1 MICHH
6 LTKERFMFYC
16 YIRQQGVVLSRL
28 EDRYALVTGGAQGLG
43 RAIAHE
49 LADLGA
55 HVTIVDLNEQK
66 GLECVESIRT
76 RLGRA
81 SFIRANVAS
90 REDIESAVHEVAERG
105 DGRIDVMVNAA
116 QFFAMPKALELVTEK
131 DWELSESTGPKAT
144 FRFMQVGFP
153 FLRESGRASVINFV
167 SGSALAGIAY
177 TAPYSAAKGA
187 VAALTKVAANEWA
200 RHRIRVNAVCPFALT
215 EAQQKMIGT
224 EWDNY
229 TRTAAASPMKR
240 GADPVAEIAPAV
252 AFLAG
257 DEAAF
262 ITGTVLHVDGGM
274 TELSTVDYSRT
285 PGVFG

>member
-1 MICHH
+1 M
-6 LTKERFMFYC
+6 TERDVFNC
-16 YIRQQGVVLSRL
+16 YILTYEESSLSRL

-43 RAIAHE
+43 GAIAEE
-49 LADLGA
+49 LAALGA
-55 HVTIVDLNEQK
+55 HVTIVDLNKEK
-66 GLECVESIRT
+66 GLERVERIHE

-81 SFIRANVAS
+81 SFIRANVAR
-90 REDIESAVHEVAERG
+90 REEIESAVHEVADRG
-105 DGRIDVMVNAA
+105 DGRIDVLVNAA
-116 QFFAMPKALELVTEK
+116 QFFAMPKALELVDEK
-131 DWELSESTGPKAT
+131 DWELSELTGPRAT
-144 FRFMQVGFP
+144 FRFMQAGFP
-153 FLRESGRASVINFV
+153 YLRESRRASVINFV

-187 VAALTKVAANEWA
+187 IAALTKVAANEWA

-240 GADPVAEIAPAV
+240 GGDPAADIAPAV

-257 DEAAF
+257 DGAQF
-262 ITGTVLHVDGGM
+262 VTGTVLHIDGGM
-274 TELSTVDYSRT
+274 TELSTVDYSQS
-285 PGVFG
+285 PGVFA

>member
-1 MICHH
+1 MTG
-6 LTKERFMFYC
+6 LVD
-16 YIRQQGVVLSRL
+16 RQ
-28 EDRYALVTGGAQGLG
+28 ALVTGGAQGLG
-43 RAIAHE
+43 RAIAHR
-49 LADLGA
+49 LADMGA
-55 HVTIVDLNEQK
+55 YVTIVDLNEDK
-66 GLECVESIRT
+66 ARETVEQIR
-76 RLGRA
+76 LKDGQA
-81 SFIRANVAS
+81 SFVRANVAR
-90 REDIESAVHEVAERG
+90 REDIEIAVQQAADNG

-131 DWELSESTGPKAT
+131 DWELSEATGPKAT
-144 FRFMQVGFP
+144 FRFMQIGFP
-153 FLRESGRASVINFV
+153 YLRASGRASVINFV

-215 EAQQKMIGT
+215 EVQQKMIGT

-229 TRTAAASPMKR
+229 TRTADASPMKR
-240 GADPVAEIAPAV
+240 GADPYTEIAPAV

-257 DEAAF
+257 DDSAF
-262 ITGTVLHVDGGM
+262 VTGTVLHIDGGM
-274 TELSTVDYSRT
+274 TELSTVDYSQS